1 MHRANLIRLSFSAS
15 CRAAPFLVAV
25 AFLLAGRGA
34 LAANGLPLAQPWPLI
49 AGGAGLGVV
58 VLLLW
63 RVTRRRRAVQ
73 DQDDEA
79 IENEAFMRRLIDSLP
94 AFIAYVDRDLRY
106 RFTSRHYETQFTVD
120 RAELVGRPVAD
131 LLGERHFAEVEPLL
145 RRALAGQPVSYFD
158 RLSFPDRGLRDLAV
172 ELVPNLINGLVAGF
186 FVIAKDVTGLRRL
199 EQQLGQF
206 FELSQDLFCVAGTDG
221 YLKRVNPAF
230 EAALGYTGEELQ
242 SRPFLDFVHSQDKQ
256 RTREAH
262 ATVIRG
268 ETLRD
273 FENRYVRKD
282 GTVRWLQW
290 RSSGANDEG
299 LIFAVARDV
308 TERRQAQLAAR
319 EREQR
324 LNSILRAA
332 PVGIGFLVEGRFQ
345 QVNQRLCELTGYDE
359 ATLLGRSSREIFPSD
374 GDRRWMG
381 ERHFRQLS
389 EAGSATMEAWVRRSN
404 GQLVPTL
411 LSSAPVDVTNPERGV
426 TLTVQ
431 DITHRK
437 RTERQTERLLAE
449 NRALAKRN
457 MEIQEA
463 ERKTIAQEL
472 HDELGQ
478 GLTAIRADAE
488 AVIAKIGD
496 RDPTIVESARAIA
509 HVAERVYETTHAIMR
524 SMRPP
529 LLDEAGLATSLGMTV
544 GEWQRGHPEVRCDI
558 TIEGD
563 IDDLSDTTNVTA
575 YRLVQE
581 ALTNIA
587 KYAGADRVHITLER
601 IADSVDRPDS
611 VLLRIEDDGRGFDP
625 TDTMDGLGVLG
636 MRERVLAANG
646 RFALRTSPGRGV
658 TISAELP
665 VRQD

>member
-1 MHRANLIRLSFSAS
+1 MHRANLIQRSFSAS
-15 CRAAPFLVAV
+15 GRAALFLIAV
-25 AFLLAGRGA
+25 TLMLAGRGA

-49 AGGAGLGVV
+49 AGGAGLGVLI
-58 VLLLW
+58 LLLW
-63 RVTRRRRAVQ
+63 RVARRRRTVLEQ
-73 DQDDEA
+73 DEGAITDEA
-79 IENEAFMRRLIDSLP
+79 FLARLIDSLP
-94 AFIAYVDRDLRY
+94 VFIAYVDRDLRY
-106 RFTSRHYETQFTVD
+106 HFTNRHFETQFAVD
-120 RAELVGRPVAD
+120 REELVGRQLVD
-131 LLGERHFAEVEPLL
+131 LLGERHFAEVEPQI
-145 RRALAGQPVSYFD
+145 RRALAGQPVSFFD
-158 RLSFPDRGLRDLAV
+158 RLKLPDRGLRDLAV
-172 ELVPNLINGLVAGF
+172 ELIPNLSDGQVDGLFLV
-186 FVIAKDVTGLRRL
+186 AKDVTGLRRL

-230 EAALGYTGEELQ
+230 EAAVGYTAEELQ
-242 SRPFLDFVHSQDKQ
+242 ARPFLDFVHSQDKE

-262 ATVIRG
+262 ATVIQG

-299 LIFAVARDV
+299 LIFTVARDV
-308 TERRQAQLAAR
+308 TERREARRAAR

-332 PVGIGFLVEGRFQ
+332 PVGIGFLVEGRFH

-359 ATLLGRSSREIFPSD
+359 ETLLGRSSREIFPPD

-411 LSSAPVDVTNPERGV
+411 LSSAPIDVTNPERGV

-463 ERKTIAQEL
+463 ERKAIAQEL

-488 AVIAKIGD
+488 AIIAKIGD

-509 HVAERVYETTHAIMR
+509 HVSERVYETAHAIMR

-558 TIEGD
+558 AVEGD

-587 KYAGADRVHITLER
+587 KYAGADRVNITLER
-601 IADSVDRPDS
+601 VPANGERPDS
-611 VLLRIEDDGRGFDP
+611 VLLRIEDDGKGFDP

-665 VRQD
+665 IRQD